1 MAADTLRAILADAQ
15 RDVATARV
23 HLDHGDFSGASAR
36 ALTAAAAAV
45 HGLVAHLRETDGATP
60 PLGEG
65 LAVTSTHLVCARDAA
80 DAAHSGAAQA
90 HALTAIAAGTVAMG
104 QHLAETA

>member
-1 MAADTLRAILADAQ
+1 MAADVLREVLARAHSEVDS
-15 RDVATARV
+15 ARARLEV
-23 HLDHGDFSGASAR
+23 GDHGGAIAY

-45 HGLVAHLRETDGATP
+45 HGLVAHLRDNENPTP
-60 PLGEG
+60 ALGEG
-65 LAVTSTHLVCARDAA
+65 LAVTSTHLVAARQATEP
-80 DAAHSGAAQA
+80 GAVQA

>member
-1 MAADTLRAILADAQ
+1 MAPDDLRKVLARAHGEVDS
-15 RDVATARV
+15 ARARLEV
-23 HLDHGDFSGASAR
+23 GDHGGAIAY

-65 LAVTSTHLVCARDAA
+65 VAVTSTHLIAARDATEP
-80 DAAHSGAAQA
+80 GAVQA
-90 HALTAIAAGTVAMG
+90 HALTAIAAGTVALG